1 MKFTTPLTE
10 GRLVRR
16 YKRFLADVE
25 LVDGS
30 VVVAHC
36 ANTGSMLG
44 CKAPGCR
51 VWLSAA
57 NDPKRK
63 LAWTW
68 ELVESDGFLV
78 GIHTGRTNGL
88 AREAIEAGLVPE
100 LRGYD
105 TIRAEVPYGGE
116 DGKRSRIDLLLE
128 GAGRPRCWVE
138 VKNVTA
144 AVDAGVAV
152 FPDAVTERG
161 QKHLVEMMERVA
173 AGERAVLFF
182 CVQRGDVFEVRPA
195 DAIDPRYGH
204 LLRQAIKAGVE
215 ALAWRAT
222 PTPDEIRLTEPVPV
236 VCPLQ

>member
-1 MKFTTPLTE
+1 MKFPVPLIE

-25 LVDGS
+25 LADGS
-30 VVVAHC
+30 MVVAHC

-44 CKAPGCR
+44 CKEPGCR
-51 VWLSAA
+51 VWLSASD
-57 NDPKRK
+57 DPKRK

-88 AREAIEAGLVPE
+88 VREAIEAGLVPE

-105 TIRAEVPYGGE
+105 AIRAEVPYGGD

-128 GAGRPRCWVE
+128 GGGRPRCWVE

-144 AVDAGVAV
+144 AVERGVAL

-161 QKHLVEMMERVA
+161 QKHLREMMDKVA
-173 AGERAVLFF
+173 VGERAVLFF
-182 CVQRGDVFEVRPA
+182 CVQRGDVHEVRPA
-195 DAIDPRYGH
+195 DAIDPRYGQ
-204 LLRQAIKAGVE
+204 LLRQALAAGVE
-215 ALAWRAT
+215 AIAWRAT
-222 PTPDEIRLTEPVPV
+222 PTPAEILLAQPIPV
-236 VCPLQ
+236 VCP

>member
-1 MKFTTPLTE
+1 MKFTAPLTE

-25 LVDGS
+25 LADGS

-44 CKAPGCR
+44 CKDPGCR
-51 VWLSAA
+51 VWLSAS

-68 ELVESDGFLV
+68 ELLESDGCVV

-88 AREAIEAGLVPE
+88 AREAIEAGLVPA

-128 GAGRPRCWVE
+128 GPGRPRCWVE

-144 AVDAGVAV
+144 AVDGGVAV

-161 QKHLVEMMERVA
+161 QKHLLEMMERVA

-182 CVQRGDVFEVRPA
+182 CVQRGDVSEVRPA
-195 DAIDPRYGH
+195 DAIDPRYGQ
-204 LLRQAIKAGVE
+204 LLRQALAAGVE
-215 ALAWRAT
+215 VLAWRAT
-222 PTPDEIRLTEPVPV
+222 PTPAEIRLTEPVPV
-236 VCPLQ
+236 VCP